1 MNRRV
6 RWAERNGVD
15 GRFGVG
21 AFLCL
26 PYVRLGWAPGVGL
39 GGVRVGSG
47 VGRPGRWRAAGG
59 VCAER
64 VDWRSTVHSRRTLRA
79 TRPGVSV
86 IHVESTGISPELR
99 IN

>member
-6 RWAERNGVD
+6 RWAERKGVD

-26 PYVRLGWAPGVGL
+26 HYVRHVWAPGVGL

-64 VDWRSTVHSRRTLRA
+64 VDSIGAAALPAHA
-79 TRPGVSV
+79 T
-86 IHVESTGISPELR
+86 
-99 IN
+99 